1 MDKAKNIIITGEE
14 VDFKF
19 EELKRMGV
27 SVYHYPMISIS
38 KIDNQID
45 SNNYDYI
52 IFTSKN
58 GVKYFLE
65 NLSSKI
71 NSNLKF
77 ICIGNKTAQLLVENK
92 LNPYFIVK
100 RNYSQ
105 FMCEEI
111 KGLNIDKKDK
121 ILLVQGNLA
130 KKDLHKCLSK
140 SYNTEQKI
148 VYKTDAIQIKQNE
161 IIKKLDDGPTYVVFT
176 SPSTFD
182 SFIDK
187 YELNDNIISIGETTS
202 NHINDKGYNPLIT
215 AKMQSYEGISNSIID
230 FLNKNLNY
238 ELS

>member
-92 LNPYFIVK
+92 LNPYLIVK

-111 KGLNIDKKDK
+111 EGLNIDKKAK

-140 SYNTEQKI
+140 SYNAEQKI

-215 AKMQSYEGISNSIID
+215 AKMQSYEGISTSIID

>member
-14 VDFKF
+14 VDFNF
-19 EELKRMGV
+19 EELKSMGV

-45 SNNYDYI
+45 SNDYDYI

-58 GVKYFLE
+58 GVRYFLK

-71 NSNLKF
+71 NRNLKF

-111 KGLNIDKKDK
+111 KGLNIDKKAK

-161 IIKKLDDGPTYVVFT
+161 IIKKLDDGPVSYTHLT
-176 SPSTFD
+176 LP
-182 SFIDK
+182 
-187 YELNDNIISIGETTS
+187 TT
-202 NHINDKGYNPLIT
+202 D
-215 AKMQSYEGISNSIID
+215 
-230 FLNKNLNY
+230 
-238 ELS
+238 

>member
-1 MDKAKNIIITGEE
+1 LDKAKNIIITGEE

-19 EELKRMGV
+19 EELESMGV

-45 SNNYDYI
+45 SSNYDYI

-58 GVKYFLE
+58 GVKYFLK

-71 NSNLKF
+71 NRNLKF
-77 ICIGNKTAQLLVENK
+77 ICIGNKTAQSLIKNK

-111 KGLNIDKKDK
+111 KGLNIDKKSK

-130 KKDLHKCLSK
+130 KKDLYKCLSK
-140 SYNTEQKI
+140 FNNTEQKI
-148 VYKTDAIQIKQNE
+148 VYKTDAIQNKQNE
-161 IIKKLDDGPTYVVFT
+161 IINKLDDGPTYVVFT

-202 NHINDKGYNPLIT
+202 KHINDQGYNPLIT
-215 AKMQSYEGISNSIID
+215 AKMQSYQGISNSIID